1 MSETQDG
8 ADSNRSQRRRSS
20 GSSGRRHRHA
30 RARRGGLRDTLRTAT
45 AHRVVL
51 ALVVVLGIAFAGLS
65 IRAFRNNRILLADMY
80 MIGPD
85 RAETLYT
92 FGAPSRVR
100 ATDGAAWTPVTAGTR
115 INDYAIWGYTPSG
128 GGGVDLKFDG
138 STGRVV
144 RASCGDD
151 MLNAAAC
158 ATQFGVAI
166 GDMEDRLVYQIGR
179 PTRQAFQGP
188 DKRMDY
194 ADLGVSYT
202 LRELRVRRITLTPG
216 TGGALDLAGR
226 YLRFAIP

>member
-1 MSETQDG
+1 MSEVQDG
-8 ADSNRSQRRRSS
+8 TDRRRSQRRRSS
-20 GSSGRRHRHA
+20 GSSDRAHRHS
-30 RARRGGLRDTLRTAT
+30 RTRRGGLRDRLRTPT

-100 ATDGAAWTPVTAGTR
+100 DADGAAWTPVSAGVR
-115 INDYAIWGYTPSG
+115 IDDHAIWGYTPAG
-128 GGGVDLKFDG
+128 GGGVDLTFDRN
-138 STGRVV
+138 SGRVV

-158 ATQFGVAI
+158 AMQFGVAI

-179 PTRQAFQGP
+179 PTRQAFRGP

-216 TGGALDLAGR
+216 TGNALDLAGR